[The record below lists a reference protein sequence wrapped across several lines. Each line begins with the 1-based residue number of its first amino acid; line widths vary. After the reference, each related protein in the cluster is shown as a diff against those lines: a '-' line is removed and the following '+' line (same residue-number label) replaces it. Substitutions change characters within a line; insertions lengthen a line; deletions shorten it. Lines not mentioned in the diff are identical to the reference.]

1 MVLVYNKLKNSPE
14 YLLFFLTKRNAHKI
28 FHSSCCASKV
38 FGINEQLHVRMYYFI
53 FFIKNYK
60 IFTFELQYILECV
73 NEMPV

>member
-1 MVLVYNKLKNSPE
+1 
-14 YLLFFLTKRNAHKI
+14 
-28 FHSSCCASKV
+28 
-38 FGINEQLHVRMYYFI
+38 MYYFI